1 MKQIRQP
8 AVAGSFYP
16 GDTQALSNDVNAMLA
31 RPPLDAKMPT
41 IIPKAII
48 VPHAGYVYSG
58 LTAALAYRLLAQAS
72 RTIRRVVL
80 LGPVHRVPVRGLA
93 LPGVDSFL
101 TPLGQVAIDQD
112 AVAMVSSLRQVVVS
126 PAAHAQEHS
135 LEVQLPFL
143 QSVLA
148 DFKLLPLAVGDATP
162 SEVAQVLESVW
173 GGDETVVVI
182 SSDLSHFLPYAAAQA
197 RDHETVQRIMECNAT
212 LTHEQA
218 CGATPINGL
227 LVAAQRLGLQPHLLG
242 LCNSGDTAGDKAR
255 VVGYAAIAFVSPNA
269 DSTITITTTTTT
281 TTNTVALN
289 SQGRSLLSIARA
301 AIATALGHP
310 LTDAEEGTWL
320 QEPGAC
326 FVTLTQHRQL
336 RGCIGS
342 LEARRSLLA
351 DVKSNAVA
359 AALHDPR
366 FAPLTLAELDTTD
379 LEVSVLSAT
388 QPLQFLSE
396 ADALS
401 QLRPGVDG
409 VIFEF
414 GHHRSTFLPQVWDQ
428 LPSPP
433 VFMAHLKHKAGLAS
447 DFWDKGVQLQRYTV
461 CKWREKEGA

>member
-1 MKQIRQP
+1 MQQVRQP
-8 AVAGSFYP
+8 AVAGSFYSCN
-16 GDTQALSNDVNAMLA
+16 TKTLSNDVKTMLA
-31 RPPLDAKMPT
+31 QQPPDAKMST
-41 IIPKAII
+41 TVPKAII

-58 LTAALAYRLLAQAS
+58 STAALAYRLLAGAS
-72 RTIRRVVL
+72 HTIRRVVL
-80 LGPVHRVPVRGLA
+80 LGPVHRVAVRGLA

-101 TPLGQVAIDQD
+101 TPLGQIEIDQD
-112 AVAMVSSLRQVVVS
+112 AVTKVSSFRQVVVS
-126 PAAHAQEHS
+126 QAAHAQEHS

-173 GGDETVVVI
+173 GGDETLIVI

-197 RDHETVQRIMECNAT
+197 KDHETAQRIMECNAT

-227 LVAAQRLGLQPHLLG
+227 LVAAQHLDMQPHLLG
-242 LCNSGDTAGDKAR
+242 QCNSGDTAGDKDR
-255 VVGYAAIAFVSPNA
+255 VVGYACFAFVPKIVDDA
-269 DSTITITTTTTT
+269 TDSM
-281 TTNTVALN
+281 ALK
-289 SQGRSLLSIARA
+289 SQGKSLLSIARA
-301 AIATALGHP
+301 AISTALGRP
-310 LTDAEEGTWL
+310 VTAAEEGPWL
-320 QEPGAC
+320 RQPGAC
-326 FVTLTQHRQL
+326 FITLTQRQQL

-342 LEARRSLLA
+342 LEARRPLLA
-351 DVKSNAVA
+351 DVKSNAVS

-366 FAPLTLAELDTTD
+366 FVPLTLAELDITD
-379 LEVSVLSAT
+379 LEVSVLSAS
-388 QPLQFLSE
+388 QPLQFSSE

-414 GHHRSTFLPQVWDQ
+414 GHYRSTFLPQVWEQ
-428 LPSPP
+428 LPSPS
-433 VFMAHLKHKAGLAS
+433 VFMAHLKRKAGLAP

-461 CKWREKEGA
+461 CKWREKEGT